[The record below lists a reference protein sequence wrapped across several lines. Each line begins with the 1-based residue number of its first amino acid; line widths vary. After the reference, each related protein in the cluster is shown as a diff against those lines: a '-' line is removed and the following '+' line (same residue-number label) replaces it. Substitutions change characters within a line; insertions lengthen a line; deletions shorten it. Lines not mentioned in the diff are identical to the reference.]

1 MAGGRGQRLMPLTKR
16 RSKPSIPFGGIYL
29 LIDITLSNCIN
40 SQIYKIAV
48 LPQYKGQTLMEH
60 LDAGWNIFSRALG
73 HYLKVLPPQQQL
85 GDMWYRGTADSIRQ
99 NIHILN
105 QDDIELVLVLSGDHV
120 YKMDYRLFAGYHRE
134 KGAMVTVGVIEVDK
148 KMASRYGIIEVDS
161 DFRVVGFEEKPEH
174 PKTLP
179 GDPDK
184 SLASMGV
191 YLFDISTLKDV
202 LANTD
207 GMDFGKDIL
216 PGVFHEVPVF
226 AYPYKMENRIE
237 EIIHVTDEATGKR
250 AARLIDRARDSAY
263 WRDVGDLDSYWNANM
278 DLTGVDPY
286 FNLYGQKWPVR
297 TFQKQYPPAKMV
309 FASEAEDPP
318 RAGKALDSL
327 VSHGCVLSG
336 SVVRNSVLSY
346 NVVVQ
351 SWSLVEES
359 VVMEDV
365 VIGRNCRIKKAIIA
379 NQTRVPANTH
389 IGMDLSEDR
398 KRFTVTPR
406 GIVVVD
412 RDDFA

>member
-1 MAGGRGQRLMPLTKR
+1 
-16 RSKPSIPFGGIYL
+16 
-29 LIDITLSNCIN
+29 
-40 SQIYKIAV
+40 
-48 LPQYKGQTLMEH
+48 
-60 LDAGWNIFSRALG
+60 
-73 HYLKVLPPQQQL
+73 
-85 GDMWYRGTADSIRQ
+85 
-99 NIHILN
+99 
-105 QDDIELVLVLSGDHV
+105 
-120 YKMDYRLFAGYHRE
+120 
-134 KGAMVTVGVIEVDK
+134 
-148 KMASRYGIIEVDS
+148 
-161 DFRVVGFEEKPEH
+161 
-174 PKTLP
+174 
-179 GDPDK
+179 
-184 SLASMGV
+184 
-191 YLFDISTLKDV
+191 
-202 LANTD
+202 
-207 GMDFGKDIL
+207 
-216 PGVFHEVPVF
+216 
-226 AYPYKMENRIE
+226 
-237 EIIHVTDEATGKR
+237 
-250 AARLIDRARDSAY
+250 
-263 WRDVGDLDSYWNANM
+263 M